1 MSEVDPE
8 TTSEIV
14 IESHEESEEESQEE
28 ESQEEESQEE
38 ESQEEAPET
47 TETNPSTREVVQNVQ
62 DMLSSADGMVENSE
76 LEKRVKLLEI
86 KIEKLLNSASLSRQ
100 ARAVIDEY
108 TV

>member
-28 ESQEEESQEE
+28 ESQEE
-38 ESQEEAPET
+38 SQEEAPET
-47 TETNPSTREVVQNVQ
+47 NETNPSTREVVQNVQ

-86 KIEKLLNSASLSRQ
+86 KIEKLLNSASMSRQ
-100 ARAVIDEY
+100 ARGVIDEY